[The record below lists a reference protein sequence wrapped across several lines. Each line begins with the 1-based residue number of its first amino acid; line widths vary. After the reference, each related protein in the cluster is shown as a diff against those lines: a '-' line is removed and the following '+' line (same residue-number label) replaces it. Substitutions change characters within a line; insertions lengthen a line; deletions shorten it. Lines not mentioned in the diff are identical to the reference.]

1 MEQLLRP
8 IYQERAS
15 QPNTLGIIIIEK
27 REDVSPITDT
37 LDTILLIITKDN
49 RVPVYTKHYT
59 YENKRAAMHIITEK
73 QLHKWLLVGTNKK
86 LIDWILFGKIVFDR
100 NEYIHNLK
108 QNLKDFPFYGRNIK
122 MGIEFAKLIRHYLE
136 GKVCFDDTN
145 YLDAYNHVVESLHH
159 LARLAVLDKGLYPEV
174 TVWSQVKQID
184 PEIYKLYKEL
194 ITSEESIQKRLELL
208 FLASEFLI
216 HSRTA
221 DGARHIIS
229 VMEKKD
235 FWTIQELHEQEE
247 LRNYSVDLEVFI
259 EFLISRGYIQVEKVE
274 TKGNQI
280 FHRRYKIEQTSI

>member
-15 QPNTLGIIIIEK
+15 HPNTLGIIIIEK

-37 LDTILLIITKDN
+37 LDTILLIITKEN

-86 LIDWILFGKIVFDR
+86 LIDWLLFGKIVFDR
-100 NEYIHNLK
+100 NEYIQNLK

-136 GKVCFDDTN
+136 GKVCFEDTD

-259 EFLISRGYIQVEKVE
+259 EFLISKGYIQVEKVE

-280 FHRRYKIEQTSI
+280 FHRHYKIEQTSI